1 MNKCEKCDK
10 VFKKNCQLQYH
21 LNRKFPCITI
31 EGIINNYIS
40 KIKNIDDNIENITK
54 KSLETNKECNFC
66 NKTFSSKHNLIRHI
80 EKSCL
85 SKKDMINKRDKIN
98 NDKEKIIKDKIAEQ
112 LTEQLTNKINELQ
125 KSIDNIKNKEIITT
139 QNITNNIQNNLIVNI
154 NSFGEETLDH
164 ITLQDYKKY
173 FNSFFKGFVSF
184 IEKVHFDENTPE
196 NHNLCI
202 TNMKSKYIRVYENN
216 DWILKEKNDII
227 DDLVTNKFNLLTNK
241 YEELEE
247 AKQLNNNTIH
257 NFEEFQQNYE
267 NKEAQK
273 NTKKDITLMVFNNKE
288 KVNIKK

>member
-10 VFKKNCQLQYH
+10 EFKKNCQLQNH

-31 EGIINNYIS
+31 EGIINKYLN
-40 KIKNIDDNIENITK
+40 KIKKIDNDIEEITK
-54 KSLETNKECNFC
+54 ISIETNKECNFC

-85 SKKDMINKRDKIN
+85 SKKEMINKRDKLN
-98 NDKEKIIKDKIAEQ
+98 NDKDKLINENITEK
-112 LTEQLTNKINELQ
+112 LTNKINELQ
-125 KSIDNIKNKEIITT
+125 NSIDDLKNKDIITT

-154 NSFGEETLDH
+154 NSFGKETLNH

-173 FNSFFKGFVSF
+173 FNSFFKGFLNF
-184 IEKVHFDENTPE
+184 IEKVHFDENAPE

-202 TNMKSKYIRVYENN
+202 TNIKSKYIHVYENN

-247 AKQLNNNTIH
+247 AKQLNNKTIN

-267 NKEAQK
+267 NKDAQK
-273 NTKKDITLMVFNNKE
+273 NTKKDVSLMVYNNKE